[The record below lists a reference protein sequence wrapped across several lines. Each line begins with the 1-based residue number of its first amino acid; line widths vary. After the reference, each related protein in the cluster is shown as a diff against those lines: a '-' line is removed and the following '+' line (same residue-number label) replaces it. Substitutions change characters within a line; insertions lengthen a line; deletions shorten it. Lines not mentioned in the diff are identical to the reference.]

1 MITLSLV
8 GCAGFAAGLIVSHF
22 MHGSKVQAIRDDIKE
37 IRAAVRG
44 IVKS

>member
-8 GCAGFAAGLIVSHF
+8 GCAGFIAGMVVSHVI
-22 MHGSKVQAIRDDIKE
+22 HGSKVQAIRDDIKE
-37 IRAAVRG
+37 IRAAVRN